1 MTWQQGLA
9 WKARWCRCGGEKSCS
24 QESRLAFGGHGA
36 AAPAPLPLSYPST
49 SPAQEDMLK
58 TLRVLAGLDLLIDC
72 FGVNWSYLYLQP
84 GQVAT

>member
-1 MTWQQGLA
+1 MEGAVVPLWRRKELLPGEPPRVLRA
-9 WKARWCRCGGEKSCS
+9 MRGGASAS
-24 QESRLAFGGHGA
+24 PSL
-36 AAPAPLPLSYPST
+36 LPLR